1 MSSAAALPS
10 EHGRSLEFLSIDEVE
25 AIHEQLIEEFGGPR
39 GVRDRGLL
47 DSALHRPQT
56 GYYDDLAEMAGALF
70 ESLIM
75 NHVFIDGNKRV
86 AFFATDVF
94 LRLNG
99 WRIVVEA
106 DAAHAFL
113 IGLLERGEC
122 TFDRLAVWL
131 RSSIE
136 PL

>member
-1 MSSAAALPS
+1 MPS
-10 EHGRSLEFLSIDEVE
+10 ERERTIQFLSVDEVE
-25 AIHEQLIEEFGGPR
+25 AIHQRLIDEFGGPP
-39 GVRDRGLL
+39 GLRDRGLL

-56 GYYDDLAEMAGALF
+56 GYYDGLAEMAGALF

-75 NHVFIDGNKRV
+75 NYVFVDGNKRV

-99 WRIVVEA
+99 WRIVVDAE
-106 DAAHAFL
+106 AAHAFL

-122 TFDRLAVWL
+122 TFDRLAQWL

-136 PL
+136 QL

>member
-1 MSSAAALPS
+1 MPS
-10 EHGRSLEFLSIDEVE
+10 ERERTIRFLSVDEVE
-25 AIHEQLIEEFGGPR
+25 AIHQRLIDEFGGPP
-39 GVRDRGLL
+39 GLRDRGLL
-47 DSALHRPQT
+47 ESALHRPQT
-56 GYYDDLAEMAGALF
+56 GYYGDLAETAGALF

-75 NHVFIDGNKRV
+75 NHVFVDGNKRV

-94 LRLNG
+94 LRMNG
-99 WRIVVEA
+99 YRIVVDA
-106 DAAHAFL
+106 DAAHVFL

-122 TFDRLAVWL
+122 TFDRLAQWL

>member
-1 MSSAAALPS
+1 MPS
-10 EHGRSLEFLSIDEVE
+10 ERERTIQFLSVDEVE
-25 AIHEQLIEEFGGPR
+25 AIHQRLIEEFGGPP
-39 GVRDRGLL
+39 GLRDRGLL

-56 GYYDDLAEMAGALF
+56 GYYDGLAEMAGALF

-75 NHVFIDGNKRV
+75 NHVFVDGNKRV

-94 LRLNG
+94 LRMNG
-99 WRIVVEA
+99 WRIVVDAE
-106 DAAHAFL
+106 AAHALL

-122 TFDRLAVWL
+122 TFDRLAQWIG
-131 RSSIE
+131 SSIE

>member
-1 MSSAAALPS
+1 MPS
-10 EHGRSLEFLSIDEVE
+10 DRERAIQFLSVDEAE
-25 AIHEQLIEEFGGPR
+25 AIHERLIDEFGGPR
-39 GVRDRGLL
+39 GLRDRGLL

-99 WRIVVEA
+99 WRIVVDA

-122 TFDRLAVWL
+122 TFDRLAQWL
-131 RSSIE
+131 RTSIE